1 MSKGINKCTF
11 IGNLGKDAEIRATS
25 GGTMVAHAS
34 LAVADRS
41 KQDGA
46 WVDVTEWVN
55 LVCFGRTAEI
65 MRDYTRKGSKLYVEG
80 KLQTR
85 SWDGKDGKKQY
96 RTEIVVNE
104 LVLLSGKQ
112 EQAAGSPIT
121 DEDIP
126 F

>member
-25 GGTMVAHAS
+25 GGTMVANAS

-46 WVDVTEWVN
+46 WVDVTEWVS